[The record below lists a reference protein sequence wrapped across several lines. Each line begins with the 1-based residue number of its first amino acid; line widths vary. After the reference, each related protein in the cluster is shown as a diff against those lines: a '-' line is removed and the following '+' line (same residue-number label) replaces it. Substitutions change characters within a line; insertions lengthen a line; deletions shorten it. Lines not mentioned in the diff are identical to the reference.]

1 MALKV
6 DYITRETFIN
16 LRRNLLLSTA
26 SVLTVAVSLSM
37 VGAVL
42 FLRFGVDNA
51 TARWKNGVE
60 FEVFL
65 NTDPPATQAQKDRIQ
80 RELVASP
87 EVAPGGVTFID
98 QAQQYKLFQQ
108 YFVNQPEYLQNVKQ
122 SDLPESF
129 RVKPA
134 VHDAEVIQTLGDQ
147 FEKEPGVRQVSFAR
161 DEVQKAFDTSRGL
174 QIGMS
179 IVALVLFLA
188 SSLLIFNT
196 IRTALFSRRREIE
209 VMKLVGATNWF
220 IRVPFMVEGLLQGL
234 VGSVVT
240 FATLWILRM
249 PLTRWVVDTF
259 TQFQGFAVSPGQVV
273 TIGVLTVVVGS
284 LVGAVSAGVALTR
297 FLDV

>member
-1 MALKV
+1 VALKI
-6 DYITRETFIN
+6 DYVTRETLTN

-60 FEVFL
+60 FEIFL
-65 NTDPPATQAQKDRIQ
+65 NTDPPATPEQKDRIQ
-80 RELVASP
+80 RELTTSP
-87 EVAPGGVTFID
+87 EVTPSGVKFIN
-98 QAQQYKLFQQ
+98 QAAQYKLFQQ
-108 YFVNQPEYLQNVKQ
+108 YFFDQPEYLSSVKET
-122 SDLPESF
+122 DMPESF
-129 RVKPA
+129 RVQPS
-134 VHDAEVIQTLGDQ
+134 VHDADVIQTLGDQ
-147 FEKEPGVRQVSFAR
+147 FKKEPGVKQVSFAK
-161 DEVQKAFDTSRGL
+161 DQVQRAFNTSRGL

-196 IRTALFSRRREIE
+196 IRTAIFSRRREIE

-240 FATLWILRM
+240 FAALFALRT
-249 PLTRWVVDTF
+249 PLTKWVVETF
-259 TQFQGFAVSPGQVV
+259 DQFRGFVV
-273 TIGVLTVVVGS
+273 NPSEVVAIGLFMVIVGS